1 MFYSKERRP
10 HLRAQ
15 DSSLR
20 VGQLAQILAAQWKIM
35 TPTEK
40 APFDLMARK
49 DKERYEI
56 QLKAYRKGEY
66 TPNSDQHE
74 IDRLCGIYT

>member
-1 MFYSKERRP
+1 MFYSKTKRP

-15 DSSLR
+15 NMALR

-40 APFDLMARK
+40 APFDDMARK
-49 DKERYEI
+49 DKERYEV

-66 TPNSDQHE
+66 IPTQDQQDIDE
-74 IDRLCGIYT
+74 ICNMYQ